1 LPLTKL
7 NLRLDPKLFAEHG
20 VNVNDDSLA
29 ERVNQRN
36 KRMEKLYNQQAKRN
50 KQKVIWDKS
59 LWASGEISFDFKDW
73 KPNERQNPI
82 KAKNLGNKAFKLAH
96 QMATNGHL
104 NVIMSGDA
112 GVGKTSLAL
121 AMLSKL
127 KQDNKTVLFVSV
139 IALSQLVSDQYEY
152 NDRKEQLQD
161 LKRAMCECDVLLLD
175 DLGAD
180 GGSAEKVMSNGYT
193 GARKDV
199 QALMFDVAN
208 NRYEGTKKEQ
218 NAARKAGIKL
228 SKPVHRTIIT
238 TNNMTEELERIYGE
252 RTISRLISRDPN
264 HRLAFNDME
273 DMRTKEGI

>member
-1 LPLTKL
+1 MPLTKYNL
-7 NLRLDPKLFAEHG
+7 NLLPELFAKHG

-29 ERVNQRN
+29 ERVNDRN
-36 KRMEKLYNQQAKRN
+36 KQMNKLYNQQAKRK
-50 KQKVIWDKS
+50 KQRIVWNKS
-59 LWASGEISFDFKDW
+59 LWASGEIDFTFKDW
-73 KPNERQNPI
+73 KPNERQNPVI
-82 KAKNLGNKAFKLAH
+82 AKNLGNKAFKLAH
-96 QMATNGHL
+96 EMVNGHL

-121 AMLSKL
+121 AMLNKL
-127 KQDNKTVLFVSV
+127 KQANKTVLFVSV
-139 IALSQLVSDQYEY
+139 IALSQLVADQYEY
-152 NDRKEQLQD
+152 SDRKNQLRD

-180 GGSAEKVMSNGYT
+180 GGSTEKVMSNGYT

-208 NRYEGTKKEQ
+208 NRYEGMRKEQ
-218 NAARKAGIKL
+218 NAARKAGVKL
-228 SKPVHRTIIT
+228 SKPVHQTIIT
-238 TNNMTEELERIYGE
+238 TNNLTDELERIYGE
-252 RTISRLISRDPN
+252 RTISRLISQDPN